1 MSIYTRTGDKGE
13 TSLFGGKRVLKSNIR
28 VSAYGTI
35 DELNSVLGVV
45 LSQLQDERARDFVHR
60 IQKDL
65 FLLGS
70 ALAGAKVRLDGL
82 PKRVEDLEKVI
93 DWMEKLVPELHNF
106 ILPDGV
112 APAALLYFARA
123 IARRAERE
131 LVVLNAEEPVN
142 KKILIYINRL
152 SDFLFMLARYI
163 NAQNKFTETIWKEE
177 KT

>member
-1 MSIYTRTGDKGE
+1 MPIYPRTGDKGE
-13 TSLFGGKRVLKSNIR
+13 TSLFGGKRVLKSHFR
-28 VSAYGTI
+28 VNAYGTV

-45 LSQLQDERARDFVHR
+45 LSQLADQRARDFIHQ

-65 FLLGS
+65 FLIGS
-70 ALAGAKVRLDGL
+70 VLAGAKVRLDGL
-82 PKRVEDLEKVI
+82 PKRVEDLEQVI
-93 DWMEKLVPELHNF
+93 DWIEGQVPELHNF

-112 APAALLYFARA
+112 VPAALLYFSRA

-131 LVVLNAEEPVN
+131 LVALNAEEPVN
-142 KKILIYINRL
+142 EKILIYINRL